1 MSETKY
7 CLVQF
12 KYQTKLEQN
21 EDVRITGQPP
31 ELGSWDFNKAEK
43 LTFSN
48 EDYPIW
54 KTRDNI
60 KIPQNSTVEYKY
72 VIFKDNQFSRWEDL
86 PYNVNRKFSIVNN
99 IRLVVLDKQ
108 DDSNTQ
114 IEKSDFVESD
124 STANLRR
131 KSTEDERDFLHSA
144 NVNDLRE
151 NIQFE
156 EKKSFGDEFIINL

>member
-31 ELGSWDFNKAEK
+31 ELGSWDYNKAEK

-114 IEKSDFVESD
+114 IEKSDFVE
-124 STANLRR
+124 
-131 KSTEDERDFLHSA
+131 
-144 NVNDLRE
+144 
-151 NIQFE
+151 
-156 EKKSFGDEFIINL
+156 